1 MDLTQ
6 TFQKWMNRIR
16 GKNTTTLYY
25 TGVVLNYFD
34 RLKLISKFRSE
45 IPKGW
50 KVIAHHMTVNLGKV
64 DEGPLDPRHVGQEV
78 NVYTESFAM
87 NDRVMA
93 VGVFSG
99 VPSDNKRKHIT
110 IAVAPGASP
119 KESNDLTEWIPIDQI
134 KLSGIIK
141 EVPREVEV
149 EPGKEKIS
157 RPPSAPAPDDPVQ
170 FIQAL
175 SGKPPQVIK
184 MAMKGKFPQLSDEE
198 IEQYVNQATHS

>member
-1 MDLTQ
+1 MDLQQ
-6 TFQKWMNRIR
+6 TFQKWMNRIK
-16 GKNTTTLYY
+16 GKNSSTLYY

-34 RLKLISKFRSE
+34 RLKLIAKFRSE

-50 KVIAHHMTVNLGKV
+50 KIIAHHMTVNMGKAE
-64 DEGPLDPRHVGQEV
+64 EGPLEPQHVGAEV
-78 NVYTESFAM
+78 NVYANTVAI

-99 VPSDNKRKHIT
+99 VPSDNDKKHIT
-110 IAVAPGASP
+110 IAVAPDASA
-119 KESNDLTEWIPIDQI
+119 KESNDLTDWNPIDQI

-141 EVPREVEV
+141 EVPREVET

-157 RPPSAPAPDDPVQ
+157 RPQSAPAPDDPVQ
-170 FIQAL
+170 FVQAL

-198 IEQYVNQATHS
+198 IEQYVNQTTHS